1 MPVQYGPPSRC
12 RLFTVVT
19 TSNNPLISQILAD
32 EFHCRECPLGTV
44 PDPESKARCLPLPEE
59 FLSYGDPWAV
69 AALAVAALGAASVA
83 FVALV
88 FRAYSGTPVVK
99 ASGREL
105 SSLLLL
111 GILLSFALTPVI
123 VAKPSPW
130 SCALTRFFLGFCYA
144 ICYAA
149 LLCKTIRT
157 ARIFGG
163 QQPCRLRY
171 TSPKS
176 QLLLAGLLVSVQ
188 ASAPTPVELRDVG
201 NGAPLIF
208 CKERALS
215 RGHCSHMRR
224 RCPSF
229 FLVV

>member
-1 MPVQYGPPSRC
+1 MLV
-12 RLFTVVT
+12 
-19 TSNNPLISQILAD
+19 D
-32 EFHCRECPLGTV
+32 EFHCRDCPLGTV

-69 AALAVAALGAASVA
+69 AALAVAALGAASVV

-88 FRAYSGTPVVK
+88 FRAYSHTPVVK

-105 SSLLLL
+105 SALLLL

-130 SCALTRFFLGFCYA
+130 SCALTRFFLGFCYT

-163 QQPCRLRY
+163 QRRCRLRY
-171 TSPKS
+171 TSPQS
-176 QLLLAGLLVSVQ
+176 QLLLAGMLVSVQ
-188 ASAPTPVELRDVG
+188 ASAHDQQ
-201 NGAPLIF
+201 
-208 CKERALS
+208 CLS
-215 RGHCSHMRR
+215 RAQTMGY
-224 RCPSF
+224 
-229 FLVV
+229 LVKKKKAQQLR